1 MGEIIKIDIEK
12 LKKEREKSLENK
24 KLEINEKSIGLANKI
39 IEMATVDF
47 SKGKDCSITYTDPKE
62 YTSEELGSTLFL
74 VMRESRKVGWRLSIL
89 DSKAII
95 VGSNLKFKTV
105 ILF

>member
-1 MGEIIKIDIEK
+1 MDEIIKIDIEK

-24 KLEINEKSIGLANKI
+24 KLEINERSIGLANKI
-39 IEMATVDF
+39 IEMATEDF
-47 SKGKDCSITYTDPKE
+47 SKGKDYSITYTNPKE
-62 YTSEELGSTLFL
+62 YTSEELGTALFL
-74 VMRESRKVGWRLSIL
+74 VMQEIKKVEWRLSIL

-95 VGSNLKFKTV
+95 VGSDLKFRTV